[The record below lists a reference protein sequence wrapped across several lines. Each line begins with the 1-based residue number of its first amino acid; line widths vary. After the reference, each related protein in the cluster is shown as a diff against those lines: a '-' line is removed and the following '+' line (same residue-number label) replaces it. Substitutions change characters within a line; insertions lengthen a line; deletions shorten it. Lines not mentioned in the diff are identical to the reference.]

1 MDDNNRVVL
10 NTQQTRV
17 RDIKKVHDTTKQ
29 HKKEKR
35 TPEED
40 REFKEF
46 LEESEKAVD
55 DTVMFMPEEPLP
67 EPPRQQMLNMLGAFG
82 PPINI
87 EPIEETPA
95 VSGKEKDRK
104 PPEAGEPQDDSQPED
119 K

>member
-1 MDDNNRVVL
+1 MDDSQRVVL

-17 RDIKKVHDTTKQ
+17 RDTKKVHDTTKQ

-40 REFKEF
+40 KEFKEF

-55 DTVMFMPEEPLP
+55 DSVMFFPDEPLP
-67 EPPRQQMLNMLGAFG
+67 EPPRQQMLNMLGSFG

-87 EPIEETPA
+87 EPIEE
-95 VSGKEKDRK
+95 K
-104 PPEAGEPQDDSQPED
+104 PDAPDKKNQATQEEQKPRNELPEEET
-119 K
+119 